1 MKKLSLLFALFF
13 VFLLTKAQDQFVG
26 EIRIFAGNFA
36 PRYWAFCDGQL
47 LPISQNTALFSL
59 LGTTYG
65 GNGQTNFALPN
76 LNGRTPIG
84 YGQGPGLSLRDLG
97 ESGGSDNVTLVTSEL
112 PSHQHSMITSG
123 SVSLPASSVAGNS
136 DSPVN
141 TNAANV
147 TNAYSASAGSNMKT
161 TDYTIELSA
170 TGSSQPHNNLQPY
183 VVVRYIIALQGIF
196 PPRQ

>member
-13 VFLLTKAQDQFVG
+13 VFLVTKAQDQFIG
-26 EIRIFAGNFA
+26 EIRIFAGYFA

-183 VVVRYIIALQGIF
+183 VVVRYIIALQGIY